1 MTLTRTSTIAAEKS
15 AHSASVLAGPLP
27 AGFGG
32 CSSDGMRTASAEP
45 LSCWRC
51 ASSAVSSASSPEPDA
66 GKACVSTSPR
76 PKTAVLTWQ
85 SAKKQCDDEPKH
97 ASPGDRLEASLE
109 DRLQHSFSAA
119 RTTRSA
125 VPESGPQVVQEPRHP
140 DGLDHDLAGA
150 TPGAPPFSGRLAAL
164 QP

>member
-1 MTLTRTSTIAAEKS
+1 MNPSTP
-15 AHSASVLAGPLP
+15 PL
-27 AGFGG
+27 
-32 CSSDGMRTASAEP
+32 
-45 LSCWRC
+45 
-51 ASSAVSSASSPEPDA
+51 
-66 GKACVSTSPR
+66 
-76 PKTAVLTWQ
+76 
-85 SAKKQCDDEPKH
+85 
-97 ASPGDRLEASLE
+97 GDRLEASLE

-164 QP
+164 QPPCLPASHDRLDADS